1 MISEFVAKQHIDLLV
16 LGTHGRE
23 GIGKLAMGS
32 VAESLLRQSSCPV
45 LTVGPKACGRIKQE
59 FDETG
64 KDIRPAEIELK
75 HIIFAVDF
83 SPESLAAAPF
93 AVSLAEEFQARLAL
107 LHVIK
112 RHGSAPI
119 ERPLERLE
127 SLIPEEAA
135 LWCRPEPIVKFGFP
149 AEQILQTAADS
160 NSDLIILGVRSA
172 QSRFGTATH
181 FPWSVAHKVIA
192 NASCPVLTVR
202 SQKPGSHS

>member
-1 MISEFVAKQHIDLLV
+1 VISEFVAKQHIDLLV

-112 RHGSAPI
+112 RHG
-119 ERPLERLE
+119 RPQSSGR
-127 SLIPEEAA
+127 SNVWRA
-135 LWCRPEPIVKFGFP
+135 LFRKK
-149 AEQILQTAADS
+149 QHS
-160 NSDLIILGVRSA
+160 GVGQNRS
-172 QSRFGTATH
+172 
-181 FPWSVAHKVIA
+181 
-192 NASCPVLTVR
+192 
-202 SQKPGSHS
+202 